1 MNVIGKE
8 THNIRVKPMKKE
20 SNQIFQIAFM
30 NGADLPSHRN
40 INEKEEDEAEV
51 GRKFHFPMKVGD
63 LLEPAYFNRKT

>member
-1 MNVIGKE
+1 
-8 THNIRVKPMKKE
+8 
-20 SNQIFQIAFM
+20 M